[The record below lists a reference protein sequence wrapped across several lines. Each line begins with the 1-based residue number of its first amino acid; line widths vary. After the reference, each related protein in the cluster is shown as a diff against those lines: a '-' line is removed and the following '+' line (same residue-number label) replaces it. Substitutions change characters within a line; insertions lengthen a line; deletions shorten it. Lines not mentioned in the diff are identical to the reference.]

1 MDFAFNGTFV
11 GIYGAK
17 RPGYGL
23 YQIKLDGQLLPTFDA
38 SSATPLYNQTLF
50 NSTVPNGFHQIQL
63 INAGNTTLDV
73 DYVGFLYELYR
84 DLGID

>member
-1 MDFAFNGTFV
+1 MDFEFNGTFI

-23 YQIKLDGQLLPTFDA
+23 YQIKLDGHLLPTFDA

-50 NSTVPNGFHQIQL
+50 NATVPNGFHQVQL

-73 DYVGFLYELYR
+73 DYVGLCELYWVF
-84 DLGID
+84 